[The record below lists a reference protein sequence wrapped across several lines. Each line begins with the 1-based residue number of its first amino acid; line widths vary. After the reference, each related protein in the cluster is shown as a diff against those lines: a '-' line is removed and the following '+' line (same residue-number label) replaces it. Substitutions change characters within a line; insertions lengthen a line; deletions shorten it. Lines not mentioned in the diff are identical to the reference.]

1 MAGVGRSNKCPVAE
15 ESLTICDTISTH
27 RQSGRSLMLNRFQ
40 WSARK
45 SFSSAAPLL
54 ASELKKRFGKGLCG
68 GGNITPVA
76 SQTLEIWHEAVSH
89 GTGKVMEGKSKE
101 EIMNQLRSRVHSDC
115 VFSPPTYFQSWKG
128 KEEFLCI
135 IESVSEVFGPSFEY
149 HRQWI
154 SEDGHDWA
162 LEFTAKIGASKYT
175 LDGMDLVKL
184 DENGQIIEFRVLGRP
199 PNAVSELKS
208 EMMKKAGPKLVAL
221 KAKKSMSSFFS

>member
-1 MAGVGRSNKCPVAE
+1 MR
-15 ESLTICDTISTH
+15 
-27 RQSGRSLMLNRFQ
+27 
-40 WSARK
+40 RK
-45 SFSSAAPLL
+45 NFSSSSSLV
-54 ASELKKRFGKGLCG
+54 EMKKKFGQGLCG
-68 GGNITPVA
+68 GGTITPVA
-76 SQTLEIWHEAVSH
+76 YQTLEIWHEAVSH
-89 GTGKVMEGKSKE
+89 GTGKVSPGGKSKE
-101 EIMNQLRSRVHSDC
+101 EIMNKLSSRVHSDC

-175 LDGMDLVKL
+175 LDGIDLVKL
-184 DENGQIIEFRVLGRP
+184 DENGQIVEFRVLGRP